1 MFDFLCAKLKQI
13 RIKTKH
19 FERKI
24 TQSLTFCYLID
35 INQENMTGLCKKY
48 VCDNKKNPANHEG
61 NAGFYFDVSVF
72 TACCQQL
79 PVRWVGIACS
89 SRCISQIRRHPQ
101 QLERQKRPYYQRRLR
116 PRDSRRGFCR
126 FC

>member
-13 RIKTKH
+13 RVKTKH

-48 VCDNKKNPANHEG
+48 VCDNKKKPQITKEMRDFILTCQFLLLVVNSCL
-61 NAGFYFDVSVF
+61 FD
-72 TACCQQL
+72 
-79 PVRWVGIACS
+79 G
-89 SRCISQIRRHPQ
+89 
-101 QLERQKRPYYQRRLR
+101 
-116 PRDSRRGFCR
+116 
-126 FC
+126 